1 MLGITG
7 GTSLLD
13 AGFIT
18 ELKATV
24 VKSRYGTVHV
34 LKNTRVVFL
43 PRHGKDHRTPPHMI
57 NHKANMQA
65 MSDLGV
71 EEVVGIN
78 SAGSLNAKLRP
89 CSIIIPEDF
98 ICFGKIE
105 TIYDTEIRHVTPGI
119 DEGLR
124 KRIIAAAE
132 KAKVDAIEGGVY
144 AQTAGP
150 RLETRAE
157 VRFLA
162 DYADV
167 VGMTLASEA
176 TLACELNLRFASIC
190 TVDNYANGI
199 AGKKLNFTDIMRDA
213 KKNQERLKKILF
225 ALLEER
231 K

>member
-13 AGFIT
+13 ADFIT
-18 ELKATV
+18 GLKATV
-24 VKSRYGTVHV
+24 VKNRYGTVYV
-34 LKNTRVVFL
+34 LKNPDVVFL

-57 NHKANMQA
+57 NHKANMQT

-89 CSIIIPEDF
+89 GSIIIPEDF
-98 ICFGKIE
+98 ICFSKIE
-105 TIYDTEIRHVTPGI
+105 TIYDTEIRHVTPEI

-124 KRIIAAAE
+124 RKLISAAE
-132 KAKVDAIEGGVY
+132 KAKVEAVEGGVY

-199 AGKKLNFTDIMRDA
+199 GGKKLEFKDILRDA
-213 KKNQERLKKILF
+213 KKNHEHLKRILF
-225 ALLEER
+225 SLLEAQ

>member
-13 AGFIT
+13 AGFIAD
-18 ELKATV
+18 LKATN

-34 LKNTRVVFL
+34 LKNTQIVFL

-71 EEVVGIN
+71 EDVVGIN

-89 CSIIIPEDF
+89 GSIIIPDDF

-105 TIYDTEIRHVTPGI
+105 TIYDTEILHVTPEI

-124 KRIIAAAE
+124 KKLISAAE
-132 KAKVDAIEGGVY
+132 KAKVETVEGGVY

-150 RLETRAE
+150 RLETKAE
-157 VRFLA
+157 IKFLA

-176 TLACELNLRFASIC
+176 TVACELNLRFASIC

-199 AGKKLNFTDIMRDA
+199 GGKKLEFTDIMRDA